1 MNHVSPGRRPQGEPQ
16 RVPPVDADLL
26 GSALFLVGEHLARL
40 EAEERA
46 IRDEEEDEEEEALAV
61 DARAV
66 LDLLK
71 EELGTDPK
79 TTLALYLRLTA
90 LFRLLSSAPRLAEIA
105 GEPDGSGAL
114 TAEAIA
120 AAAHLELHPDAR
132 TGGPGDFDPR
142 AFRGALEDDA

>member
-1 MNHVSPGRRPQGEPQ
+1 MNHFSPGRQPQPEPQ
-16 RVPPVDADLL
+16 FVPTVDADLL
-26 GSALFLVGEHLARL
+26 GSAVFLVGEHLARL

-46 IRDEEEDEEEEALAV
+46 IRDDEEDGEEEMPAV
-61 DARAV
+61 DTRAV

-90 LFRLLSSAPRLAEIA
+90 LFRLLSSTPRLAEIA

-120 AAAHLELHPDAR
+120 VAASLELVPDPR
-132 TGGPGDFDPR
+132 TGAPGDFAPH
-142 AFRGALEDDA
+142 AFLAALETDA

>member
-26 GSALFLVGEHLARL
+26 GSALFLV
-40 EAEERA
+40 
-46 IRDEEEDEEEEALAV
+46 AV